1 MGIKGI
7 RGRKTLKTKSVLS
20 HRDACFDLAM
30 AKGTQYVEVPLGSVW
45 FRQKGNNGGN
55 ADVVTIKPSYSHF
68 NLDIYEV
75 KVQRSD
81 FLQDIKSGKY
91 KKYLP
96 YCNRLYF
103 AVLKGIAKKEEIP
116 EDIGLIVR
124 GENGWTTVKA
134 AKNKKVDHCKD
145 MLLALAFSNGRVYQH
160 RRVNLGG
167 GYYGVKNV
175 IDKQKLKGFGKDI
188 KEMILNY
195 NNLEL
200 KFKNLLYEA
209 SKKIPFKSEKEREE
223 FEDKWEKESYI
234 YRGRW

>member
-7 RGRKTLKTKSVLS
+7 RGRKKPKNKPELT

-45 FRQKGNNGGN
+45 LNYGAVGQ
-55 ADVVTIKPSYSHF
+55 ADVITIKPSYNRF

-81 FLQDIKSGKY
+81 FLQDVKKGKY

-96 YCNRLYF
+96 HCNRLYF
-103 AVLKGIAKKEEIP
+103 AILEGVARKDEIP
-116 EDIGLIVR
+116 EDVGLIVK
-124 GENGWTTVKA
+124 NQKGWHTIKA
-134 AKNKKVDHCKD
+134 AKKREVEHTKEIL
-145 MLLALAFSNGRVYQH
+145 MALAFSNGRVYQQ
-160 RRVNLGG
+160 RRIGLSNNH
-167 GYYGVKNV
+167 YGIRNI
-175 IDKQKLKGFGKDI
+175 IDKSKLKGFGSDV

-209 SKKIPFKSEKEREE
+209 SKKIPFKSEKERQE
-223 FEDKWEKESYI
+223 FEDKWEEQSYI